1 MTISKV
7 RVLMAS
13 YLAVFTLVSAVVFV
27 GCTTAETEVVEVI
40 KEVVVEKE
48 VVKEVEV
55 PGATVIKEVVKE
67 VEIPVT
73 QVVDLDPGKLVIYS
87 GRKESLI
94 GNIVTQFEE
103 VTGVEVEVKWGK
115 TFPMATMI
123 IEEGANSP
131 ADVYIAQ
138 DPGGLG
144 FLSNA
149 GRLHTLDSDIT
160 DRVVDWAKPDDNSWI
175 GLSGRSRV
183 LVHTDGMAELPVT
196 LKD

>member
-1 MTISKV
+1 
-7 RVLMAS
+7 
-13 YLAVFTLVSAVVFV
+13 
-27 GCTTAETEVVEVI
+27 
-40 KEVVVEKE
+40 
-48 VVKEVEV
+48 
-55 PGATVIKEVVKE
+55 
-67 VEIPVT
+67 
-73 QVVDLDPGKLVIYS
+73 
-87 GRKESLI
+87 
-94 GNIVTQFEE
+94 
-103 VTGVEVEVKWGK
+103 
-115 TFPMATMI
+115 MATMI

-183 LVHTDGMAELPVT
+183 LVHTDGMSDLPVT
-196 LKD
+196 LKDLTDPKWKGKLGWAPTNSSFQTMITGMRKMWGEAETRQWLEDMLLNEPIIYPKNTPQVAAAAAEEISIGLVNHYYLHRFMAEAVSYTHLPLPTSDLV

>member
-7 RVLMAS
+7 RVLMTA

-103 VTGVEVEVKWGK
+103 VTGIEVEVKWGK

-131 ADVYIAQ
+131 ADVYIA
-138 DPGGLG
+138 
-144 FLSNA
+144 
-149 GRLHTLDSDIT
+149 
-160 DRVVDWAKPDDNSWI
+160 
-175 GLSGRSRV
+175 
-183 LVHTDGMAELPVT
+183 
-196 LKD
+196 